1 VTFELNAY
9 DYDQNFEINGVSVSL
24 HPAGHVRGSS
34 QVRLEHGGQV
44 WVFSGDYKRA
54 EDPSC
59 ESFTPLQADVFITE
73 ATFGL
78 PIYKWEPGA
87 KIVKQIYDWWQKN
100 KELNKCS
107 MLFGYSLGKTQRIL
121 AELAKIT
128 DETVYIHGA
137 LDPITQI
144 YREEGVSLLDTELVV
159 DQKDN
164 FSYEGKLVLSPP
176 STHRSR
182 WMRRFKN
189 AETAFASGWM
199 RVRGRRRM
207 GGYDKGFVIS
217 DHVDWPG
224 LLKTIEQ
231 SQANEVYAIYGFSEV
246 LTRYLREEI
255 GIAAQPWQTG
265 FTGEDD

>member
-1 VTFELNAY
+1 
-9 DYDQNFEINGVSVSL
+9 
-24 HPAGHVRGSS
+24 
-34 QVRLEHGGQV
+34 
-44 WVFSGDYKRA
+44 
-54 EDPSC
+54 
-59 ESFTPLQADVFITE
+59 LQADVFITE

-78 PIYKWEPGA
+78 PIYRWEPGE
-87 KIVKQIYDWWQKN
+87 KVVQQVHDWWQKN
-100 KELNKCS
+100 KELGKTS

-121 AELAKIT
+121 AELAKLT
-128 DETVYIHGA
+128 DETIYIHGA
-137 LDPITQI
+137 LDAITQI
-144 YREEGVSLLDTELVV
+144 YREDGVRLLDTKLVV
-159 DQKDN
+159 DQEDS
-164 FSYEGKLVLSPP
+164 FSYDGSLILSPP

-224 LLKTIEQ
+224 LIQTVKQ

-246 LTRYLREEI
+246 LTRYLREEMDLST
-255 GIAAQPWQTG
+255 ASWQTG